1 MLSIFILLEGNYEY
15 MIIKFEVPGPA
26 IGKQRPRFTRR
37 RFGVATYTPQRTM
50 DYQKKVVNAYKE
62 VSEGRKLSGS
72 IKADICAV
80 FEPPKSASKK
90 NRQGMLDGEIPYT
103 KKPDIDN
110 IAKSVLD
117 GLNDIAYDDDSA
129 VDEIHV
135 YKTYGE
141 EAKCYV
147 RLSDNKH
154 AISPFI
160 FYK

>member
-1 MLSIFILLEGNYEY
+1 
-15 MIIKFEVPGPA
+15 MIVKFEVPGPA
-26 IGKQRPRFTRR
+26 IGKQRPRFVRR
-37 RFGVATYTPQRTM
+37 GSDVSTYTPQRTM
-50 DYQKKVVNAYKE
+50 DYQKKVIKAYNE
-62 VSEGRKLSGS
+62 VAKGKKLSGS

-80 FEPPKSASKK
+80 YEPPKSVSKK
-90 NRQGMLDGEIPYT
+90 KRQEMIEGEIPYT

-117 GLNDIAYDDDSA
+117 GLNKIAYEDDSS

-147 RLSDNKH
+147 KLSDNKH

-160 FYK
+160 FYN

>member
-1 MLSIFILLEGNYEY
+1 

-26 IGKQRPRFTRR
+26 IGKQRPRFTKR
-37 RFGVATYTPQRTM
+37 GNTYTPQRTM
-50 DYQKKVVNAYKE
+50 DYQKKVVKAYKE

-80 FEPPKSASKK
+80 YEPPKSTSKK
-90 NRQGMLDGEIPYT
+90 KRQGMLDGEIPYT

-110 IAKSVLD
+110 ITKSVLD
-117 GLNDIAYDDDSA
+117 GLNNIAYDDDSS

-147 RLSDNKH
+147 KLSDNKH